1 MKVYY
6 VTIKENYWLNSP
18 WLINDKIHIW
28 WYVRWNE
35 MNYEI
40 YDLKSY
46 RAPFWIYWLSFHRIT
61 LVVKQMGCS
70 PYEGVWIIPFGTCNG
85 IYQHCPGMYCAALV
99 AKKENE
105 CNFRC
110 TCSRPCFDIV
120 IPVGPLPRSSN
131 ESMISEVI
139 VTQVWRI
146 YPLGQKLSPI
156 LNFRFN

>member
-1 MKVYY
+1 MSA
-6 VTIKENYWLNSP
+6 ILNI
-18 WLINDKIHIW
+18 LII
-28 WYVRWNE
+28 
-35 MNYEI
+35 
-40 YDLKSY
+40 
-46 RAPFWIYWLSFHRIT
+46 FHRIK

-70 PYEGVWIIPFGTCNG
+70 PYEGVRIIPFGTCNG

-110 TCSRPCFDIV
+110 TCSRPCLDVV

-131 ESMISEVI
+131 ESMICEVI

-146 YPLGQKLSPI
+146 YSLGQKLSPI
-156 LNFRFN
+156 LNFKFNYQAKLWTIFMSSFSEIIAIRYFFITSKWGKQMSTSLFD